1 MFLTINSG
9 VKNTNYSIGNPSD
22 LRLVAWLR
30 KYIGKTKKH
39 FEVIDWT
46 DAEIG
51 MMVMS
56 NKNSNYMIRGK
67 IHDLLY

>member
-1 MFLTINSG
+1 MFLTTNSG

-22 LRLVAWLR
+22 LHLVAWLR
-30 KYIGKTKKH
+30 KYVGKTKKH
-39 FEVIDWT
+39 FKVIGWT
-46 DAEIG
+46 DDEKR

-56 NKNSNYMIRGK
+56 NKNSNYIIRSK